1 MYNFNLKDIKEVNE
15 TLQQLSDK
23 DKIEYL
29 DNTINQVQELI
40 DKLEGY
46 VFDLSE
52 LKEKE
57 RNVQKYKNR

>member
-52 LKEKE
+52 LKKE
-57 RNVQKYKNR
+57 ILDGQDKNIL